1 MTGNADVPGAGT
13 FEDATDARRAVA
25 QVGNGMP
32 AGAEQDGK
40 PAVERAVRGTHLGF
54 WEAVSADARIAAGF
68 RGERR
73 RFRPKVDAVV
83 QGARLLLD
91 SDAFIALAAYR
102 LKARMQALGIPVLPR
117 LAHRVAM
124 VTAQVSI
131 GDQVVVHPGVY
142 LPHGQIVVTGMSE
155 IHPGAILMPWVTLG
169 PVGLDPIGPTIG
181 RNAHIGTG
189 AQVLGRVEVGEGARV
204 GPNAVVLDDVPAGA
218 TVAGMPAKTLEDSSW
233 GREVPAP
240 APSAPAQAVAQA
252 TPTAPEA
259 PPAVAPAP
267 EVPPAVAPAP
277 EAPAPPPPAAD
288 APPPVVPPVAP
299 EEPAVAPEELAA
311 ARWPT
316 GTVAIAAVAA
326 LTLLGLALRIANFGE
341 SLFGDEL
348 TTFWI
353 VGGQGLDEVLSS
365 VRSDD
370 EITPPLYFILAW
382 LSLEAGGPEWI
393 RLPSLLAGTATIPL
407 VYLLGA
413 RTVSRSAGLVGAAV
427 MALSPFMIYYSTE
440 GRAYALMIALVVG
453 STLAM
458 LAALRTGRARWWIVY
473 ALCSCAALYSHYTS
487 VFPLAAQCAWVL
499 WAHRQAARP
508 LLLANL
514 GVLAGFAPWIPG
526 LIADLDSPTIEVLS
540 LMQPFTFD
548 DVRFALENWTVGY
561 PFVPLETVP
570 GTVAW
575 VLIAA
580 GVLLAAAAG
589 TVRALR
595 SLRRSDLGIGAA
607 LGRIPPGIVL
617 IALLALAT
625 PVAEAVYSAFGTNLL
640 GARNLNA
647 SWPGLAVAIGA
658 VVTAAGPLL
667 SVACAAVVLSGF
679 GIGAARTL
687 DDDHARIDY
696 GSAAEVIEA
705 RWGPGDPVVDAA
717 PLTPV
722 PLTALDAYLPQT
734 HPEFRLGL
742 PVSDG
747 PFRPGDPVAPP
758 RRLVAEALKQG
769 KGGSIFVV
777 TPLPGEELRSPGIA
791 PEQVEPPEAWPGYEV
806 SHETTLP
813 GLVPLRV
820 SELEYRGERR

>member
-1 MTGNADVPGAGT
+1 MTGNAGVPRAGA
-13 FEDATDARRAVA
+13 FDDATDARRVGA
-25 QVGNGMP
+25 QVGNGRP
-32 AGAEQDGK
+32 ASTEQDGRR
-40 PAVERAVRGTHLGF
+40 ALGRAVRGTQPGF
-54 WEAVSADARIAAGF
+54 WDAVLADARIAAGF

-73 RFRPKVDAVV
+73 RFRPKVHAVV
-83 QGARLLLD
+83 QAARLLLD
-91 SDAFIALAAYR
+91 SDAFLALAAYR
-102 LKARMQALGIPVLPR
+102 LKARIQTLGIPVLPR

-142 LPHGQIVVTGMSE
+142 LPHGQIVVAGMSE
-155 IHPGAILMPWVTLG
+155 IHSGAILMPWVTLG
-169 PVGLDPIGPTIG
+169 PIGLDPIGPTIG

-259 PPAVAPAP
+259 PPAVAPGP

-277 EAPAPPPPAAD
+277 EAPAPPPAEQ
-288 APPPVVPPVAP
+288 APPPAEPPVEPDEPAAAP
-299 EEPAVAPEELAA
+299 EEPAA

-316 GTVAIAAVAA
+316 GILAIAAVAA

-341 SLFGDEL
+341 SLLGDEL
-348 TTFWI
+348 STYWI
-353 VGGQGLDEVLSS
+353 VGGHSLDEVLSS
-365 VRSDD
+365 VRSGD
-370 EITPPLYFILAW
+370 EITPPLYFVLAW

-393 RLPSLLAGTATIPL
+393 RLPSLVAGAASIPL
-407 VYLLGA
+407 VYLLGV
-413 RTVSRSAGLVGAAV
+413 RTVSRGAGLVGAAV

-453 STLAM
+453 STLVM

-487 VFPLAAQCAWVL
+487 VFPLAAQFAWVL

-514 GVLAGFAPWIPG
+514 GVLAGFAPWIPE
-526 LIADLDSPTIEVLS
+526 LIADLDSPTTEVLS
-540 LMQPFTFD
+540 LMLPFTFD
-548 DVRFALENWTVGY
+548 DVTFALENWAVGY

-570 GTVAW
+570 GTIAW

-580 GVLLAAAAG
+580 GVLFAVAVG
-589 TVRALR
+589 TVRALHW
-595 SLRRSDLGIGAA
+595 LRRSNLGIGAA

-625 PVAEAVYSAFGTNLL
+625 PVAEAVYSALGTNLL

-658 VVTAAGPLL
+658 LVTAAGPLL
-667 SVACAAVVLSGF
+667 SLACAAVVLSGF
-679 GIGAARTL
+679 AVGAARTL
-687 DDDHARIDY
+687 DGDNGRIGY
-696 GSAAEVIEA
+696 ESAAEVIEA

-758 RRLVAEALKQG
+758 RRLVAEAVKQG

-777 TPLPGEELRSPGIA
+777 TPLPGGELRSPGSA

-806 SHETTLP
+806 SHQTTLP

-820 SELEYRGERR
+820 TELEYRGERR